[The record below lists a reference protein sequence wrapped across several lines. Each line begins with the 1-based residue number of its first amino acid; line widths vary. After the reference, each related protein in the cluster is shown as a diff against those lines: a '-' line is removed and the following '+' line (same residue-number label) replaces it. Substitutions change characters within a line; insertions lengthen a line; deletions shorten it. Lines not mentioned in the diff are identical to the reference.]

1 MNLAARLERGLTRV
15 SSRTYSLLCAAIVLL
30 AGLALIAALGMQI
43 SADGKTYHDQATLL
57 ADKGLGAFL
66 GDVLGWSYLGMVSMV
81 ALARLVFGE
90 GWATGMIGLNLVCL
104 TATGALI
111 GRLVHRLIDRPWLR
125 LVGLV
130 ALPACFEVLMWTRF
144 VCSEPLFTLLML
156 AALAIAVGPLTPR
169 RWALLA
175 GLLLAAT
182 LWRPTGVVLVAALA
196 FAAVLPVLAATLE
209 SWRRQPSGRLAL
221 ALWLGLLLLV
231 ALVFA
236 AIMRHPQLWP
246 FGILKAQF
254 DYARWSYDLGQVVW
268 GRLETYHPKPTGY
281 LDYLSIALARWGQ
294 AFALWAQG
302 HSLAHRLYN
311 ILYLGPVFA
320 LSLWA
325 LARWSLGA
333 DRMTAAQARFVSLA
347 GGAALSFCLLVALLQ
362 VEFDWRYR
370 APALPV
376 FMITALIGAGLAMDA
391 IRRARRPG
399 SPPGRSGQSA

>member
-1 MNLAARLERGLTRV
+1 MNLAARLERGLIRIPP
-15 SSRTYSLLCAAIVLL
+15 RTYSLFCAATALL
-30 AGLALIAALGMQI
+30 ASLMLVAVLGIQI
-43 SADGKTYHDQATLL
+43 SADGKTYYDQAALL
-57 ADKGLGAFL
+57 TDKGLGTFL

-81 ALARLVFGE
+81 ALAKALFGE
-90 GWATGMIGLNLVCL
+90 GWAVAMVALNLACL
-104 TATGALI
+104 TATGALF
-111 GRLVHRLIDRPWLR
+111 GRLVHRLIDGPWLR
-125 LVGLV
+125 LIGLV

-156 AALAIAVGPLTPR
+156 GALAIAVAPLTPR

-175 GLLLAAT
+175 GLLLAAS
-182 LWRPTGVVLVAALA
+182 LWRPTGIVLVAAIA
-196 FAAVLPVLAATLE
+196 FAAALPLLAGALE
-209 SWRRQPSGRLAL
+209 RRRGRPSGLPAL
-221 ALWLGLLLLV
+221 TIWLGLLLLI
-231 ALVFA
+231 ALAFA

-246 FGILKAQF
+246 FGPLKAQF

-311 ILYLGPVFA
+311 ILYLGPVFVFSLIA
-320 LSLWA
+320 LGHWA
-325 LARWSLGA
+325 LGA

-347 GGAALSFCLLVALLQ
+347 GAAALSFCLLVALLQ

-376 FMITALIGAGLAMDA
+376 FMITALIGAGLAAGA